1 MLVAWILSIV
11 LNLSSNITAQTV
23 EDYHKYLEFQE
34 RCEQVKQEEDERL
47 YQKRLYEPPIPFIL
61 DMDFSTD
68 VDDVCAVRIATSLAK
83 LGQIDLKAVGLCTRG
98 ENNLSALNGMLNQ
111 AGYGDVP
118 LGRSFAFIE
127 DTSEYWG
134 TLSAFARADFPIE
147 ESVSLYRRILSES
160 EKPVVICTTGYL
172 QNISALLKSQPD
184 GCSDKIGVDLVR
196 EKCRGIYVTGGSYP
210 TGFDNN
216 FFATYGAVDAV
227 QTVVN
232 LCPVDLYFVTQ
243 TVGGAFTCG
252 DLIQKLDTG
261 MEDPLTRALSAWGTE
276 IGRHAWDPESVYVA
290 SVGLEQSKT
299 IAVPVQFTIESNG
312 RNTFTVVESSNVYAV
327 LRESEDLNWYKT
339 TLNNLTL
346 VGTKWEIKDGT
357 ETEGS

>member
-47 YQKRLYEPPIPFIL
+47 YQKRLYEPPVPLIL

-68 VDDVCAVRIATSLAK
+68 VDDVCAVRIATSLDK
-83 LGQIDLKAVGLCTRG
+83 LGQIDLKAVGLCIRG

-134 TLSAFARADFPIE
+134 TLSSYARADFQIE
-147 ESVSLYRRILSES
+147 ESVYLYRRILSES

-184 GCSDKIGVDLVR
+184 SYSDKNGIDLIR

-346 VGTKWEIKDGT
+346 VGTKWEIKEGT

>member
-1 MLVAWILSIV
+1 MLVTWILAMM
-11 LNLSSNITAQTV
+11 LTLSSSITSQTV
-23 EDYHKYLEFQE
+23 ETYNDYLEFQE
-34 RCEQVKQEEDERL
+34 KFEQVKLEEDEQL
-47 YQKRLYEPPIPFIL
+47 YQRKLYEAPIPFIL

-68 VDDVCAVRIATSLAK
+68 VDDVCAVRVSTSLAK

-111 AGYGDVP
+111 AGFGDVP
-118 LGRSFAFIE
+118 VGRSFAFIE
-127 DTSEYWG
+127 DTSKYWG
-134 TLSAFARADFPIE
+134 TLSAYARADFPIE
-147 ESVSLYRRILSES
+147 ESVSLYRRILAES

-172 QNISALLKSQPD
+172 QNISALLQSQPD
-184 GCSDKIGVDLVR
+184 SYSDKNGIDLVK

-216 FFATYGAVDAV
+216 FFASYGAIDAV
-227 QTVVN
+227 QTVAN
-232 LCPVDLYFVTQ
+232 LCPVNLYFITQ

-261 MEDPLTRALSAWGTE
+261 MEDPLTRALNAWGTD
-276 IGRHAWDPESVYVA
+276 IGRHAWDPEAVYIA

-299 IAVPVQFTIESNG
+299 VAIPVQFTIEGNG
-312 RNTFTVVESSNVYAV
+312 KNTFTVVDSSNIYAV

-346 VGTKWEIKDGT
+346 VGTKWEIKESTD
-357 ETEGS
+357 S

>member
-68 VDDVCAVRIATSLAK
+68 VDDVCAVRVAISLAK

-134 TLSAFARADFPIE
+134 TLSAYARADFPIE

-184 GCSDKIGVDLVR
+184 GYSDKNGIDLIR

-232 LCPVDLYFVTQ
+232 LFPVDLYFVTQ

-261 MEDPLTRALSAWGTE
+261 MEDPLTRALSDWGTGV
-276 IGRHAWDPESVYVA
+276 GRHAWDPESVYVA

-299 IAVPVQFTIESNG
+299 IAVPVQFTIEANG